1 VRNEHSTEAAYWGVS
16 WLYSIRWCCLAAF
29 EGQSGHD
36 IHVNGINAGSPAS
49 HLAHLRHGMLL
60 KRVQDVDVTELS
72 FDEALARVTNSSRPL
87 KLHFYDRE
95 WSIEFAIDLIT
106 ADSS

>member
-1 VRNEHSTEAAYWGVS
+1 MSLMAFTAM
-16 WLYSIRWCCLAAF
+16 WCWLAAF

-72 FDEALARVTNSSRPL
+72 FDEALSRVTGGGRPL

-95 WSIEFAIDLIT
+95 
-106 ADSS
+106 